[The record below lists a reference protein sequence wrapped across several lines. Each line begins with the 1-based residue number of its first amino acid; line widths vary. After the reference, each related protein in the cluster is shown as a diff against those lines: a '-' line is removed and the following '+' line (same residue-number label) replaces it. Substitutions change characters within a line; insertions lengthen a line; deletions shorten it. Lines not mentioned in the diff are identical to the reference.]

1 MHLMSQTFKIQNG
14 DCVLDQSG
22 SVVMVADLPKLRQ
35 DLSELFSVSI
45 LDNGFGAGL
54 VDLIGAV
61 DGFDDG
67 YAANIE
73 FTLRERLEAGLKR
86 LMTLQRRSLQNMP
99 PEETITGIGQLDVQR
114 DPTNPTVYRWKAT
127 IKTLAGD
134 VSRSGKLSLPG

>member
-1 MHLMSQTFKIQNG
+1 MSQTFKIQNG